1 MIIKKLNKPAMT
13 REYLKE
19 RIYWSI
25 TLLAVDLGI
34 YAHIDNTTVG
44 QAFWIII
51 TTVLWL
57 WLASLFAELLS
68 YKVFNES
75 LCEGKRKEEFH
86 NSLWVL
92 SSSTMSLF
100 MLWLAFFSIITLKSA
115 ILWAIIAN
123 VMVLTFIYSWNDY
136 LIPLLVMRN
145 EQNYTVTLAA
155 QYFVSSTYQ
164 SPEDVARIY
173 AVMLLLTLP
182 SILVYLFSQKF
193 LVVGIASGSVKG

>member
-92 SSSTMSLF
+92 LSSAMSLF

-115 ILWAIIAN
+115 VLWAIIAN
-123 VMVLTFIYSWNDY
+123 VIQLVWIILFWNKWKSTNIFVNVIIIFIQ
-136 LIPLLVMRN
+136 LLF
-145 EQNYTVTLAA
+145 LWL
-155 QYFVSSTYQ
+155 FVSNDKKNIDLNSDNNPFDFVLYL
-164 SPEDVARIY
+164 Y
-173 AVMLLLTLP
+173 LP
-182 SILVYLFSQKF
+182 SNYYFLNAKF
-193 LVVGIASGSVKG
+193 FLRKAWEN

>member
-75 LCEGKRKEEFH
+75 LCDGKRKEEFH

-92 SSSTMSLF
+92 SSSAMSLF

-123 VMVLTFIYSWNDY
+123 VIQLVWIILFWNKWKSTNIFVNVIIIFIQLLFLW
-136 LIPLLVMRN
+136 LI
-145 EQNYTVTLAA
+145 
-155 QYFVSSTYQ
+155 VS
-164 SPEDVARIY
+164 
-173 AVMLLLTLP
+173 LKLWH
-182 SILVYLFSQKF
+182 
-193 LVVGIASGSVKG
+193 

>member
-92 SSSTMSLF
+92 SSSAMSLF
-100 MLWLAFFSIITLKSA
+100 MLWLALFSIITLKSA
-115 ILWAIIAN
+115 VLWAIIAN
-123 VMVLTFIYSWNDY
+123 VIQLVWIILFWNKWKSTNIFVNVDNYFYTTFVFVVDCFTKI
-136 LIPLLVMRN
+136 M
-145 EQNYTVTLAA
+145 TLKNI
-155 QYFVSSTYQ
+155 F
-164 SPEDVARIY
+164 
-173 AVMLLLTLP
+173 
-182 SILVYLFSQKF
+182 K
-193 LVVGIASGSVKG
+193 KW

>member
-92 SSSTMSLF
+92 SSSAMSLF
-100 MLWLAFFSIITLKSA
+100 WNKWKSTNIFVNVIIIFIQLLFLWLIVSLK
-115 ILWAIIAN
+115 LWH
-123 VMVLTFIYSWNDY
+123 
-136 LIPLLVMRN
+136 
-145 EQNYTVTLAA
+145 
-155 QYFVSSTYQ
+155 
-164 SPEDVARIY
+164 
-173 AVMLLLTLP
+173 
-182 SILVYLFSQKF
+182 
-193 LVVGIASGSVKG
+193 